1 MIDDNNHI
9 ISTNGVKVLTYL
21 INKSK
26 SISSN
31 NNPIHSLI
39 PTSFPLLF
47 IFNKFKLHKTHP
59 VNTVML
65 ELVDSILYTSR
76 LQDLI
81 HAIHEGLS
89 SIGSKANVKFG
100 CSLSYFRIL
109 SLIYRN

>member
-21 INKSK
+21 IKKSNL
-26 SISSN
+26 S
-31 NNPIHSLI
+31 NPIHCLI

-65 ELVDSILYTSR
+65 ELVDSILSTSR

-81 HAIHEGLS
+81 HAIH
-89 SIGSKANVKFG
+89 
-100 CSLSYFRIL
+100 
-109 SLIYRN
+109 

>member
-9 ISTNGVKVLTYL
+9 ISTNGVKVLTHL
-21 INKSK
+21 IKK
-26 SISSN
+26 SILTN
-31 NNPIHSLI
+31 NLSSLI

-65 ELVDSILYTSR
+65 ELIDSIAPTTR
-76 LQDLI
+76 FQDLV

-100 CSLSYFRIL
+100 CALSFFRLI
-109 SLIYRN
+109 SLIYKN